1 MKNTAS
7 LRFVLGGSLAALLA
21 MPSVQAVDL
30 TWDNG
35 ASTGNWNTTDANF
48 GGLWTNGNTAV
59 FGGAAGSTVTLT
71 APISATGVTF
81 NVNNDILTGNTLTL
95 TGTPAI
101 STGGNTA
108 TINSTLD
115 GTAGVVVEGGGT
127 VNFGGLNTI
136 RGGAASGN
144 NSGLNVGNTTANNT
158 VNIANGGK
166 FATIASN
173 FRSLS
178 IGNSTFGGNTVNIS
192 TPGTS
197 ASPSYFLYGNGAQ
210 INMGVSSSNNQ
221 LNITNGAFITGGGSG
236 TVTHTIGTNA
246 GANGNAILVDGLNTV
261 YSRGSGSYLNVGA
274 AGDNNSIT
282 IQNGGT
288 FISGRLAAG
297 SNGGDGNIVKAT
309 GAGSLIFM
317 NGGSNGFFDVGT
329 AAGSLNN
336 AYKVEAGAKF
346 NFTGSGTSRYAT
358 VGVNAGATG
367 NFIQVTGVGST
378 MNVNFGLP
386 IGIGAKAT
394 GTTLTAGGNSNSLNV
409 YDGGALL
416 TVTPIYVGAT
426 VALGGAASTGNSV
439 NLGNGTANTASLTV
453 GASATQFNTAAG
465 YDGVYT
471 VPGATTAVAVQ
482 TSSYTV
488 PTTGSLTTQGI
499 NLIDSTSTLTFNNG
513 RLVAGS
519 SSSGTLVSGLGSIN
533 LAGPAYISTGSTNSV
548 TTLISGSGSFTK
560 EGTGTL
566 DLTQINTYTGDT
578 IVAASG
584 GILQMENAYL
594 ADAAAVRLFS
604 GGQMNL
610 NTSGATDTVGAL
622 YFDGVLQ
629 AGGTWGGTNSSAT
642 NKNATYFGTG
652 TGMLSVAAIPEP
664 ASALLG
670 GLGMLTLLRRRRSA

>member
-1 MKNTAS
+1 
-7 LRFVLGGSLAALLA
+7 
-21 MPSVQAVDL
+21 MPSVQAADL
-30 TWDNG
+30 TWG

-48 GGLWTNGNTAV
+48 GGLWTDGNTAV
-59 FGGAAGSTVTLT
+59 FGGTAGSTVTLT
-71 APISATGVTF
+71 APISATGLAF
-81 NVNNDILTGNTLTL
+81 NVTGDTIAGNTLTL

-108 TINSTLD
+108 TINSILN
-115 GTAGVVVEGGGT
+115 GTAGLVVEGGGT

-192 TPGTS
+192 TPGTIT
-197 ASPSYFLYGNGAQ
+197 SPSYFLFGNGAQ

-221 LNITNGAFITGGGSG
+221 LNITNGALITGGGSG

-246 GANGNAILVDGLNTV
+246 GANGNAILVDGLNSV

-274 AGDNNSIT
+274 AGDNNTIT

-288 FISGRLAAG
+288 FSSGRLAAG
-297 SNGGDGNIVKAT
+297 SNGGDSNIVKVT

-329 AAGSLNN
+329 TTGSLNN

-358 VGVNAGATG
+358 VGVNAGADS
-367 NFIQVTGVGST
+367 NSIQVTGVGST

-394 GTTLTAGGNSNSLNV
+394 GTALTAGGNSNSLNV

-426 VALGGAASTGNSV
+426 VALGGAVSTGNSV

-471 VPGATTAVAVQ
+471 VPGATAAVAVQ
-482 TSSYTV
+482 ASSYTV
-488 PTTGSLTTQGI
+488 PGSGSLTTQGI

-513 RLVAGS
+513 RLVAGGS
-519 SSSGTLVSGLGSIN
+519 FSGTPLVSGLGSIN
-533 LAGPAYISTGSTNSV
+533 LAGPAYISTGSPNSV
-548 TTLISGSGSFTK
+548 TTLIFGSGSFTK

-578 IVAASG
+578 IVATNG

-610 NTSGATDTVGAL
+610 NTGGATDTVGAL